1 MRNAPIDLPLGT
13 DAAIHPFPHS
23 GTGTNRDDMI
33 LIQAC
38 QNGEAGAFEQLVKR
52 YDRRLL
58 RIAQH
63 VTHNLEDAQDA
74 VQMAFLKIFRRST
87 QFQEEWNLSTWL
99 IRITVNESLLK
110 QRKRRSIKETPVDLN
125 IYGEEASSPIE
136 VVDSTHNLEERYQG
150 SEVQYLLRSALQ
162 KLHPAARVV
171 FVLRDVEGL
180 TTEETAE
187 VLALTQSAV
196 KARLWRARLELRER
210 LSKYF
215 VSQRSLISAP
225 QRACSPVHQ
234 GF

>member
-13 DAAIHPFPHS
+13 DAAIHPFPHG
-23 GTGTNRDDMI
+23 GTGNNRDDMI

-38 QNGEAGAFEQLVKR
+38 QNGEAAAFEQLVKH

-110 QRKRRSIKETPVDLN
+110 QRKRRSIK
-125 IYGEEASSPIE
+125 
-136 VVDSTHNLEERYQG
+136 
-150 SEVQYLLRSALQ
+150 
-162 KLHPAARVV
+162 
-171 FVLRDVEGL
+171 
-180 TTEETAE
+180 
-187 VLALTQSAV
+187 
-196 KARLWRARLELRER
+196 
-210 LSKYF
+210 
-215 VSQRSLISAP
+215 
-225 QRACSPVHQ
+225 
-234 GF
+234 